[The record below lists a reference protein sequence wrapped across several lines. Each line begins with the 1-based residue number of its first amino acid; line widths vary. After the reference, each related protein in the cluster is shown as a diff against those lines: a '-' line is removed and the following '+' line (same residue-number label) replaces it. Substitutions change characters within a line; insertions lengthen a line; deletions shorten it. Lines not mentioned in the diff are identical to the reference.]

1 MIKAA
6 INEAQSGERTGAPWA
21 GLTEIGPIEVVGAI
35 D

>member
-6 INEAQSGERTGAPWA
+6 INEAQAGERTGAPRA
-21 GLTEIGPIEVVGAI
+21 CRTETGPIEVVCAI